1 MNATFAIFRPLVAA
15 VVLTVSLSSCFIN
28 ISGLDNIIGNG
39 NTTTE
44 KRTITA
50 FSGISNTL
58 GADIEITCKQTPGLE
73 ITTDDNL
80 LQYIRT
86 EVRSGVLTISTDRIS
101 ISPRRLTI
109 KASTDMLTN
118 AQITGSGDMVVTGI
132 DTQNF
137 TGQISG
143 SGNMRLSGQAPNGN
157 YTVSGSGNIDARN
170 CAAQQV
176 VANIS
181 GSGNITVAVSQVL
194 DGSISG
200 SGSII
205 YFGNPGTIRRNITGS
220 GNISGGR

>member
-1 MNATFAIFRPLVAA
+1 MNATFALFRSLAAA
-15 VVLTVSLSSCFIN
+15 VILTVSLSSCFIN
-28 ISGLDNIIGNG
+28 TSGLDNIVGNG
-39 NTTTE
+39 NITTE

-109 KASTDMLTN
+109 KAGTDMLTN
-118 AQITGSGDMVVTGI
+118 AQIIGSGDMVVTGI

-143 SGNMRLSGQAPNGN
+143 AGNMRLSGQASNGS
-157 YTVSGSGNIDARN
+157 YTVSGTGNIDARN

-176 VANIS
+176 AATIS
-181 GSGNITVAVSQVL
+181 GTGNITVAVSQLL

-200 SGSII
+200 VGNII
-205 YFGNPGTIRRNITGS
+205 YFGNPGTIRRNIIGLGKIT
-220 GNISGGR
+220 GGR